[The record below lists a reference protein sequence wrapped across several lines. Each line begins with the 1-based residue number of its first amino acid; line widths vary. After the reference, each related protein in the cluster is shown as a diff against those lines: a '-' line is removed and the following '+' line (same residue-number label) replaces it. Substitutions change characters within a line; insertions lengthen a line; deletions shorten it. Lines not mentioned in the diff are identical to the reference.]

1 MKRLFPYIVIVVSF
15 TTVLVGGFGPVFASA
30 AATSANVSNS
40 YSSKSIISAGSIVS
54 LSQTDGDTVELADTS
69 NSKRAMGVVVKDK
82 DSLIAMNSDAMMMN
96 TQVAT
101 SGIVTALVSDVNGA
115 IKVGDQVAISPFGG
129 VGMKS
134 ALGERV
140 IGLAQ
145 TAFNGSGDGVSTR
158 EVSDNNGNSHTI
170 KIGYIQLGVAVGLDD
185 GVDGGTMTG
194 LQRFVRSLTGHQ
206 VSTPRII
213 ISLVIAICTLAA
225 LVVLIYA
232 AIYGSIISIGRNP
245 LAKNVIFKALW
256 HAVWMASITVAVAL
270 LFMYLLLR

>member
-1 MKRLFPYIVIVVSF
+1 MKRLFLYIVIAVSF

-30 AATSANVSNS
+30 AATSANVSKS
-40 YSSKSIISAGSIVS
+40 YTSRSIIAAGSIVS

-69 NSKRAMGVVVKDK
+69 NSKRTIGVVVKDN
-82 DSLIAMNSDAMMMN
+82 DSLIAMNSGKMMN

-101 SGIVTALVSDVNGA
+101 SGIVTTLVSDVNGS
-115 IKVGDQVAISPFGG
+115 IKVGDQVAVSPFGG

-134 ALGERV
+134 ALGERI

-145 TAFNGSGDGVSTR
+145 TAFNGSGEDVTTR
-158 EVSDNNGNSHTI
+158 EVKDKSGDSHSI

-185 GVDGGTMTG
+185 GTDGGTMTG
-194 LQRFVRSLTGHQ
+194 LQHFVRSLTGHQ

-225 LVVLIYA
+225 LIVLIYA
-232 AIYGSIISIGRNP
+232 AIYGSIVSIGRNP

-256 HAVWMASITVAVAL
+256 HVVWLASITVAVAL